1 MPSYRIT
8 ITIGEL
14 RPGVRPEQ
22 VLPTATEAAA
32 AITTVEAFDLGIVAG
47 APRIVIRFTAD
58 DETVARR
65 VAVHV
70 IQATDAVAQPLFPK
84 LTRRD
89 GGRWYV
95 VR

>member
-8 ITIGEL
+8 ITIGAL
-14 RPGVRPEQ
+14 RPGVKPEQ
-22 VLPTATEAAA
+22 VLPAATEAAA

-58 DETVARR
+58 DESVARR

-70 IQATDAVAQPLFPK
+70 IQATHAVAEALHPK